1 MYWLFYLSLIHIY
14 CFKIYE
20 GEKDYGEIV
29 GQDGEKHP
37 VHIVNNLHDYD
48 DDWNLSLIHIS
59 YWYGLEFSLKY
70 GNKQLGVYYDQGGVD
85 KYSYG
90 CLLYTSRC
98 V

>member
-1 MYWLFYLSLIHIY
+1 MKTGLFTANDGSMRN

-48 DDWNLSLIHIS
+48 DDWN
-59 YWYGLEFSLKY
+59 YPR
-70 GNKQLGVYYDQGGVD
+70 Q
-85 KYSYG
+85 
-90 CLLYTSRC
+90 
-98 V
+98 